1 MNKNNVRKLGCEH
14 PRRRSASA
22 LYVAASLLTVLLA
35 GCVPR
40 IEVAA
45 PTTPITINMN
55 VRVEHDI
62 TIRADKD
69 AARLLESGNNTAADA
84 VSESESRVE
93 TTTRE
98 QTRAQTVVTTPA
110 ATAVQG
116 H

>member
-1 MNKNNVRKLGCEH
+1 MNENKLRKLDSERT
-14 PRRRSASA
+14 RRRSVRAPC
-22 LYVAASLLTVLLA
+22 VAASLITVLLA

-69 AARLLESGNNTAADA
+69 ATRLLESGNNAGAEA

-98 QTRAQTVVTTPA
+98 QTRAQTVVTPA
-110 ATAVQG
+110 AAVQG
-116 H
+116 R

>member
-1 MNKNNVRKLGCEH
+1 MKENKSVII
-14 PRRRSASA
+14 PTAWVPRRSATVD
-22 LYVAASLLTVLLA
+22 YAAAGLLTLLLA

-69 AARLLESGNNTAADA
+69 AARLLEAGNTASADVDA
-84 VSESESRVE
+84 VSESRVE

-98 QTRAQTVVTTPA
+98 QTRSQTVVNPA
-110 ATAVQG
+110 AAAAQG
-116 H
+116 R

>member
-1 MNKNNVRKLGCEH
+1 MNKNNVRKLGSEH
-14 PRRRSASA
+14 PRRPSASA
-22 LYVAASLLTVLLA
+22 PYVAASLLTVLLA

-69 AARLLESGNNTAADA
+69 ATRLLESGNNTAADA
-84 VSESESRVE
+84 VSEGESRVE

-98 QTRAQTVVTTPA
+98 QTVVTTPA
-110 ATAVQG
+110 ATAAQG

>member
-1 MNKNNVRKLGCEH
+1 MNENKFSKLGSART
-14 PRRRSASA
+14 RRRSVCAP
-22 LYVAASLLTVLLA
+22 YTVASLLTLLLA

-69 AARLLESGNNTAADA
+69 ATRLLESGNNAAAEA
-84 VSESESRVE
+84 VTESTSRVE

-98 QTRAQTVVTTPA
+98 QTRAQTVVTPA
-110 ATAVQG
+110 AAAAQG
-116 H
+116 R

>member
-1 MNKNNVRKLGCEH
+1 MNENKFRKLGRTFTRH
-14 PRRRSASA
+14 G
-22 LYVAASLLTVLLA
+22 YVCAHHAAASLLTMLLA

-69 AARLLESGNNTAADA
+69 ATRLLESGDNLAAQA
-84 VSESESRVE
+84 VSESRVE

-98 QTRAQTVVTTPA
+98 QTRAQTVVTPA
-110 ATAVQG
+110 AAAAQG
-116 H
+116 R

>member
-1 MNKNNVRKLGCEH
+1 M
-14 PRRRSASA
+14 RRGS
-22 LYVAASLLTVLLA
+22 VCVHHAAISLLTLLLA

-69 AARLLESGNNTAADA
+69 ATRLLESGNNAAVDA
-84 VSESESRVE
+84 VNESESRVE

-98 QTRAQTVVTTPA
+98 QARAETVVSPA
-110 ATAVQG
+110 AAAAQG
-116 H
+116 R